1 MSTAYS
7 HDSSTV
13 RTGLTEWYRSLLL
26 SSAVLYLN
34 VCCNHVAN
42 VNNVVAGI
50 TKKVASDN
58 NCDCL
63 QSLEN

>member
-1 MSTAYS
+1 MSTAYG
-7 HDSSTV
+7 HDSSMV
-13 RTGLTEWYRSLLL
+13 RTGLTEWCRSSLL

-34 VCCNHVAN
+34 VYCNHVAN
-42 VNNVVAGI
+42 VSNVVEGI
-50 TKKVASDN
+50 TKKIASDY

>member
-1 MSTAYS
+1 MSTAYG

-13 RTGLTEWYRSLLL
+13 RAGLTEWYRSSLL

-34 VCCNHVAN
+34 VYCNHVAN

-50 TKKVASDN
+50 TKKVASW
-58 NCDCL
+58 L
-63 QSLEN
+63 